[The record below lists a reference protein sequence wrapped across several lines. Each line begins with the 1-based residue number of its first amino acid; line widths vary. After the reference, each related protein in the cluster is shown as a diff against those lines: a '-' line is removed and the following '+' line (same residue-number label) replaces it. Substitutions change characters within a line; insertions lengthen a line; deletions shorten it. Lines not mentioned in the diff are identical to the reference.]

1 MELDGLKVNHA
12 GLDQAADDLMSIV
25 NRIDARMNHLEQEL
39 NPLRSNW
46 IGDAQQAYTVAKARW
61 DGAIH
66 EMKDLLHSTSQQ
78 VTQSNAEYRAAD
90 ARGARSFDI

>member
-12 GLDQAADDLMSIV
+12 GLDQAADDLMNIV
-25 NRIDARMNHLEQEL
+25 NKIDARMNHLEQEL
-39 NPLRSNW
+39 NPLRANW

-78 VTQSNAEYRAAD
+78 VTESNAEYRAAD

>member
-1 MELDGLKVNHA
+1 
-12 GLDQAADDLMSIV
+12 
-25 NRIDARMNHLEQEL
+25 MNHLEQEL

-46 IGDAQQAYTVAKARW
+46 IGDAQQAYTVAKQRW

-66 EMKDLLHSTSQQ
+66 EMKDLLRSTSQQ

>member
-61 DGAIH
+61 DGAIN

>member
-25 NRIDARMNHLEQEL
+25 NQIDARMNHLEQEL
-39 NPLRSNW
+39 DPLRSKW
-46 IGDAQQAYTVAKARW
+46 IGDAQQAYTVAKQRW

-66 EMKDLLHSTSQQ
+66 EMKDLLHNTSQQ

-90 ARGARSFDI
+90 SRGARSFEL